1 MDLFKY
7 TFIVSNDKISGSEQ
21 NMKIES
27 TNLAISV
34 LAKSI
39 QCLDVNRQ
47 QMRIQYYNITN

>member
-47 QMRIQYYNITN
+47 QMRIQ